1 MPKKLTTPLTDDAI
15 KSLKAGDE
23 VLISGTI
30 YTARDAAHK
39 RLVLDIKHPPLIL
52 KDQIIYY
59 CGPTPAMPGRPVGSA
74 GPTTSGRMDG
84 FTGPMLKAG
93 IKGMIGKG
101 PRSKETRELIKK
113 HKAVYF
119 VAAGGAGALLAQH
132 IKSSQVVAYPDLGPE
147 AIYKF
152 EVVDFPVIVADDI
165 KGRDIFEEGI
175 KKFRRS
181 KKQ

>member
-1 MPKKLTTPLTDDAI
+1 MLKKITAPLTEKTI
-15 KSLKAGDE
+15 KSLNAGDE

-39 RLVLDIKHPPLIL
+39 RLLFDIKKLPLNL

-74 GPTTSGRMDG
+74 GPTTSSRMDG
-84 FTGPMLKAG
+84 FIAPLLKAG
-93 IKGMIGKG
+93 LKGMIGKG
-101 PRSKETRELIKK
+101 QRSKEARDVIKK

-119 VAAGGAGALLAQH
+119 VATGGAGALLARH
-132 IKSSQVVAYPDLGPE
+132 IKSSNVVAYPDLGPE
-147 AIYKF
+147 AIHEFK
-152 EVVDFPVIVADDI
+152 VIDFPAIVGNDI

-175 KKFRRS
+175 KKYR
-181 KKQ
+181 KK

>member
-1 MPKKLTTPLTDDAI
+1 MPKKITTPLTDNAI
-15 KSLKAGDE
+15 KPLKAGDE

-39 RLVLDIKHPPLIL
+39 RLVLDIKHPPLDI
-52 KDQIIYY
+52 KGQIIYY

-84 FTGPMLKAG
+84 FTGPMLKVG

-132 IKSSQVVAYPDLGPE
+132 IKSSQIVAFPDLGPE

-152 EVVDFPVIVADDI
+152 EVVDLPVIVANDI

-175 KKFRRS
+175 KKYKRGNKR
-181 KKQ
+181 

>member
-1 MPKKLTTPLTDDAI
+1 MQKITTPLTDKVI

-23 VLISGTI
+23 VLISGVI

-39 RLVLDIKHPPLIL
+39 RLVLDIKHPPLNL

-84 FTGPMLKAG
+84 FTAPLLKTG
-93 IKGMIGKG
+93 LKGMIGKG

-119 VAAGGAGALLAQH
+119 VATGGAGALLARH
-132 IKSSQVVAYPDLGPE
+132 IRASQVVAYPDLGPE
-147 AIYKF
+147 AIHRF
-152 EVVDFPVIVADDI
+152 DVLDFPVIVADDI
-165 KGRDIFEEGI
+165 KGHDIFEEGM
-175 KKFRRS
+175 KKYR
-181 KKQ
+181 KK

>member
-1 MPKKLTTPLTDDAI
+1 MLKKIMTPLTDIVI

-23 VLISGTI
+23 VLISGVI

-39 RLVLDIKHPPLIL
+39 RLVLDIKHPPLNL

-84 FTGPMLKAG
+84 FTGPLLKAG
-93 IKGMIGKG
+93 LKGMIGKG
-101 PRSKETRELIKK
+101 PRSKETRALIKK

-119 VAAGGAGALLAQH
+119 VATGGAGALLAGH

-147 AIYKF
+147 SIHRF
-152 EVVDFPVIVADDI
+152 EVLDFPVIVANDI
-165 KGRDIFEEGI
+165 KGRDIFEEGM
-175 KKFRRS
+175 KKYR
-181 KKQ
+181 KK